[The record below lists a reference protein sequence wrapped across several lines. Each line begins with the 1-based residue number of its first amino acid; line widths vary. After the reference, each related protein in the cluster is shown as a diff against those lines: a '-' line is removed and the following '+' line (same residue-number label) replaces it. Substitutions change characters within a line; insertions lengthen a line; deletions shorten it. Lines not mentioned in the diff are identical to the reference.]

1 MPTLKLL
8 LAEIWYRKLNFAL
21 SLFAVVVAVTLF
33 VAGPMLVKAYRQET
47 QTQVDRWDAK
57 VLELEQGVVK
67 LEQGVAE
74 LEQGV
79 SQLKAGMK
87 EVEEKTATELAIL
100 GDETRKLMKD
110 IGFNLMIVHR
120 DTDMTD
126 FWASDFAA
134 KNMPQEYVDRLAAAP
149 GLSLITHL
157 VATLQKKIEWENR
170 KVLLVGYLPE
180 STQSHMRKRAPMR
193 HKIRPGTVVLG
204 WELRRDELGRLRKP
218 NETITVEGKSFS
230 LAGVFPEQGS
240 KEDITI
246 AMHLEDAQAVLE
258 MPGEINQI
266 MALGCNCADSDLPHI
281 RKQLEGILPD
291 TRITEFR
298 SIALARSEQRSLVAT
313 QQAEILAK
321 IRKNVEER
329 QQILEERQQ
338 ILEGCQQIRE
348 EWKADMAEMSEARKK
363 IERIMVT
370 LAEVVTP
377 LVVIVSAIWVGLLA
391 LSNVRER
398 RTEIGLLRALGKGS
412 TMIASLFLGK
422 AVLVGLIG
430 ATAGYFSGDLIGRL
444 LGETALGVS
453 SDYLYAGGDVFLYAI
468 LGAPLLSALA
478 SYLPTLAALLQDPAV
493 VLRET

>member
-33 VAGPMLVKAYRQET
+33 VAGPMLVEAYRQET
-47 QTQVDRWDAK
+47 RTQVDRWDAQ
-57 VLELEQGVVK
+57 VVELEQGV
-67 LEQGVAE
+67 A
-74 LEQGV
+74 
-79 SQLKAGMK
+79 QLKAGMK
-87 EVEEKTATELAIL
+87 EVEDKTVAELAKL

-134 KNMPQEYVDRLAAAP
+134 KNMPQEYVAQLAAAP

-157 VATLQKKIEWENR
+157 VATLQKKIEWEDR

-180 STQSHMRKRAPMR
+180 STQSHMRKRAPMGYN
-193 HKIRPGTVVLG
+193 IRPGTVVLG
-204 WELRRDELGRLRKP
+204 WELRRDKLGRLRKP

-246 AMHLEDAQAVLE
+246 AMHLDDAQAVLN

-281 RKQLEGILPD
+281 REQLEGILPE

-313 QQAEILAK
+313 QQYEILAK
-321 IRKNVEER
+321 MAKN
-329 QQILEERQQ
+329 LEEREK
-338 ILEGCQQIRE
+338 ILDER
-348 EWKADMAEMSEARKK
+348 KAIIAEQADTRAG

-370 LAEVVTP
+370 LADVVTP

-444 LGETALGVS
+444 LGETALGVT
-453 SDYLYAGGDVFLYAI
+453 SDYLHARGDVFLYAI